1 MRRYI
6 LARLGAAAVTLVGVS
21 VLVFV
26 FLLLVPGT
34 AVDQILG
41 VEGGGSPEA
50 AAELRRQ
57 FGLDQPVPIRFLD
70 WLGGAVTG
78 DFGES
83 WRTGEPVLET
93 VLQRLPLTLEIAF
106 LAVFFAILLGIP
118 LGIVAAVRKGR
129 FADHMARVVALA
141 GAAIPVYVLGTI
153 ILLVLSTQI
162 GWIPPT
168 GYTPF
173 LEDPLGN
180 LSSVLIP
187 SLALGVLSAAGIARM
202 TRGSMLEVL
211 EQDYI
216 RTARSKGLP
225 GRSVVT
231 SHALRN
237 ALIPVITIAGL
248 EFGYLLGGAVITESI
263 FSLPGVGR
271 LVLDAIAQRDYP
283 LVQGAVVFIAAAFIL
298 VNLGTDLLYGF
309 VNPKIR
315 YD

>member
-1 MRRYI
+1 MRRYV
-6 LARLGAAAVTLVGVS
+6 LTRLGASVFTLLGLS

-34 AVDQILG
+34 AVDQIMG

-50 AAELRRQ
+50 AEALRRQ
-57 FGLDQPVPIRFLD
+57 FGLDQPVPVRFAT
-70 WLGGAVTG
+70 WLGGVLVG
-78 DFGES
+78 DFGTS
-83 WRTGEPVLET
+83 WRTGLPVLQT
-93 VLQRLPLTLEIAF
+93 VVDRLPLTLEIAF
-106 LAVFFAILLGIP
+106 LAVAVAILVGVP
-118 LGIVAAVRKGR
+118 LGVVAAVRRDTKI
-129 FADHMARVVALA
+129 DHAARLVTLA
-141 GAAIPVYVLGTI
+141 GAAIPVYVLGTV
-153 ILLVLSTQI
+153 ILLVLSTQF

-168 GYTPF
+168 GYIPF

-211 EQDYI
+211 DQDYI

-225 GRSVVT
+225 HRSVVNG
-231 SHALRN
+231 HALRN

-271 LVLDAIAQRDYP
+271 LVVDAIAQRDYP
-283 LVQGAVVFIAAAFIL
+283 VVQGAVVVIAAAFIA
-298 VNLGTDLLYGF
+298 VNLATDLLYGV
-309 VNPKIR
+309 VNPRIR
-315 YD
+315 YE